1 MQALLVGL
9 FLALAVGAF
18 ATTLRLDRDRAFYPT
33 VMIVIAAYYVLFAL
47 MAASNDALLVEL
59 LVAAAFV
66 TAAAIGFR
74 WSLWIVAIALAAH
87 GLFDLLHGVLINNPG
102 VPAWWPGF
110 CFAYDVTA
118 AGYLA
123 WLLKSGRVSR

>member
-33 VMIVIAAYYVLFAL
+33 IMIVIAAYYVLFAL
-47 MAASNDALLVEL
+47 MAASNDALPVEL

-66 TAAAIGFR
+66 TAAA
-74 WSLWIVAIALAAH
+74 
-87 GLFDLLHGVLINNPG
+87 GLTEFF
-102 VPAWWPGF
+102 AWTVSVRLSVF
-110 CFAYDVTA
+110 LFFSAFV
-118 AGYLA
+118 
-123 WLLKSGRVSR
+123 LLKLAPPVLLVFAIVDAVAAIWTRQCL